1 MTDTLKEELLPETI
15 LDQGTYTKIKDQK
28 DNLAIFID
36 NIIGF
41 CRIEYTKIIDSKDV
55 F

>member
-1 MTDTLKEELLPETI
+1 MTESKKEEMLPETLI
-15 LDQGTYTKIKDQK
+15 DEDIGTKMKDQK

-41 CRIEYTKIIDSKDV
+41 CRIEYAKVITSEDIS
-55 F
+55 

>member
-1 MTDTLKEELLPETI
+1 MIDNLQDKLLPETI
-15 LDQGTYTKIKDQK
+15 VEQATDYKIKDQK

-41 CRIEYTKIIDSKDV
+41 CRIEFSKIIDSNDIL
-55 F
+55 